1 MDQTTQTIVEFV
13 DGLSRDRLSDEV
25 VHQVKRRLV
34 DSLGCAIGAIDS
46 RPAEIARSL
55 ARDVTGT
62 LSATVIGLPQRSS
75 VEMAAFTNTVMVRYF
90 DFNDMYFSPRGGG
103 GHPSDL
109 IPTAL
114 AVGQALGSNGLDVAH
129 SIVIGYEV
137 VGMLIGAVRLR
148 ERGWDQAVSYTHLTL
163 PTIYSV

>member
-1 MDQTTQTIVEFV
+1 FV
-13 DGLSRDRLSDEV
+13 DGLTRDRLSDGV

-34 DSLGCAIGAIDS
+34 DSLGCAIGGIDS
-46 RPAEIARSL
+46 RPAQIARSL
-55 ARDVTGT
+55 ARDVTGA

-75 VEMAAFTNTVMVRYF
+75 VEMATFTNTVMGRYL

-114 AVGQALGSNGLDVAH
+114 AVGQSLGSSGLAVLH

-137 VGMLIGAVRLR
+137 LGMLIGAVRLR
-148 ERGWDQAVSYTHLTL
+148 ERGWDQGLYTVVASAMMAGKLL
-163 PTIYSV
+163 GLSR